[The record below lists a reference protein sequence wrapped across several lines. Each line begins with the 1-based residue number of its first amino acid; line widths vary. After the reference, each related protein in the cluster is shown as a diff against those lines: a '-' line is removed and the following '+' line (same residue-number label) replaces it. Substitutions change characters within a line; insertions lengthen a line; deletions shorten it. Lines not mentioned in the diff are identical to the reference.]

1 MAEATPR
8 KDNPQTPSAG
18 GTGQTMPET
27 VRSWVMVIL
36 TLVFVAIYVGALL
49 GWIPGSN
56 KPDPTTLSRIESI
69 VFVIIGYYFGRLP
82 AQANEQTLKG
92 EINRQAQK
100 AETAEQ
106 AKTAALQ
113 EKQGLQ
119 EKVKNA
125 KAALASAAP
134 GAPPKPAAE
143 DLATNLSRTLP
154 TASAEVLRQ
163 SVLAAVSVLDS

>member
-1 MAEATPR
+1 
-8 KDNPQTPSAG
+8 
-18 GTGQTMPET
+18 
-27 VRSWVMVIL
+27 MVIL